1 MRVVLNGHIVELRA
15 KACEEG
21 KFTKTDTMNVMNWLS
36 ASLREAAMYN
46 STIGAYVYAE
56 HLNDDADALFEKLK
70 KNGYYDDVKQPHL
83 QS

>member
-36 ASLREAAMYN
+36 LCLKEAASYN
-46 STIGAYVYAE
+46 DKIGCHACAE
-56 HLNDDADALFEKLK
+56 EMRENADSLYKKLEKY
-70 KNGYYDDVKQPHL
+70 GYYNN
-83 QS
+83 

>member
-36 ASLREAAMYN
+36 ISLREAAVYN
-46 STIGAYVYAE
+46 STMGADVCAKY
-56 HLNDDADALFEKLK
+56 LNADADALFEKLK
-70 KNGYYDDVKQPHL
+70 KNGYYDDAK
-83 QS
+83 